1 MASYVYFKFKSQ
13 KEPQRVTIDG
23 PHTDVWNLKREII
36 NISRLGDGTDF
47 DLKVYKENSNEE
59 YTDDTEIIPKDS
71 TVLARRLPASAPGKG
86 RAARYVSGKPPVS
99 AKPST
104 TASNRAV
111 KTVDLD
117 KAMTEEERLKAML
130 QFTDAQW
137 QQKQEEMSHEARVPM
152 TGKPFNKKANIPEG
166 EPPHGYICYRCGKK
180 GHWIQACPTNDDV
193 NYDNKNRIKRT
204 TGIPRSML
212 KKIDQSDVDKL
223 DDADRQ
229 KLMVNAEGEYVF
241 AQADE
246 KAWKKHLELVKA
258 AEAAGKK
265 VQDGDKELRDRGL
278 ECPID
283 KRLFVDPMKT
293 PCCGKTYCHDCIENA
308 LLENDLTCPGC
319 ETENISLERLEPD
332 EEMKA
337 KIKEY
342 EADKANEKRRSRS
355 PTITAESAKANDS
368 AAGSRPSSRDGN
380 GSPASS
386 GGQSRKRSASE
397 LEKTNTP
404 GNLEVPA
411 MKRQKSG
418 DAVAS
423 LTSNPEAEAQKDG
436 DEQVASPNVQTDFP
450 ANMMPPDFS
459 QLQNGMNM
467 PMMPGFNPFMMNPM
481 NMNMGMGVGMGMSGM
496 TGMNGM
502 NLMNPNLNMMNGMN
516 GMSGMNMFPQG
527 NMNGMGGGFGGN
539 QQNWNNTNQNQG
551 PSHAQNWKSR
561 GGFKQRGGFH
571 HQHQEQKQPPTQPTG
586 MAGVPTGPKAM
597 GQAQPQNFYPP
608 TGPAGGKFSNQQRH
622 VGNEEDNAYMR
633 QPVNPHRHQNRQ
645 KRARQADY
653 RELGS

>member
-47 DLKVYKENSNEE
+47 DLKIYKENSNEE

-71 TVLARRLPASAPGKG
+71 TVLARRLPAAAPGKG

-99 AKPST
+99 AKPT
-104 TASNRAV
+104 TSAPAKAA

-117 KAMTEEERLKAML
+117 KFMTEEERLKAML

-137 QQKQEEMSHEARVPM
+137 QQKQEEMSHETRAAMP
-152 TGKPFNKKANIPEG
+152 GKPFAKKANVPEG

-212 KKIDQSDVDKL
+212 KKIDQSDIDKL

-246 KAWKKHLELVKA
+246 KAWKKHLEQVKA
-258 AEAAGKK
+258 AEAAKEQ
-265 VQDGDKELRDRGL
+265 VQVGDKELQDRGL
-278 ECPID
+278 LCSID

-332 EEMKA
+332 EDMKA

-342 EADKANEKRRSRS
+342 EAQKQNEKQRSRS
-355 PTITAESAKANDS
+355 PTAAAESPKANGSVDGS
-368 AAGSRPSSRDGN
+368 KPTSQAG
-380 GSPASS
+380 GSPVSS
-386 GGQSRKRSASE
+386 TAKSKKRSASE
-397 LEKTNTP
+397 VDDSNVS
-404 GNLEVPA
+404 GNLDVPT

-423 LTSNPEAEAQKDG
+423 ENPQSEAVQKA
-436 DEQVASPNVQTDFP
+436 DEDQVDSTADKNQFLE
-450 ANMMPPDFS
+450 NMMPPDFS
-459 QLQNGMNM
+459 QMQNGMNF
-467 PMMPGFNPFMMNPM
+467 PMMSGFNPFMMNPM
-481 NMNMGMGVGMGMSGM
+481 NMNMNMGMGMGM
-496 TGMNGM
+496 GMNGM
-502 NLMNPNLNMMNGMN
+502 NGMNGMGFVNPNFNMMNGMN
-516 GMSGMNMFPQG
+516 GMNMFQPG
-527 NMNGMGGGFGGN
+527 SNGMGGFGGN
-539 QQNWNNTNQNQG
+539 QPMQNNNWNQNQNQG
-551 PSHAQNWKSR
+551 YGQGQGWKNNR

-571 HQHQEQKQPPTQPTG
+571 NNMQKQPPTQPTG
-586 MAGVPTGPKAM
+586 MAGVPTGPKSM
-597 GQAQPQNFYPP
+597 NQGNNFYPP
-608 TGPAGGKFSNQQRH
+608 AGPAGGKFSNQQRH

-633 QPVNPHRHQNRQ
+633 QPVNPQRFQNRQ

-653 RELGS
+653 REL